1 MSSSSSG
8 SSKEREAVKVQ
19 ELAER
24 LEEVE
29 RINAKLKKKEKEFKF
44 TKGSHLEKKA
54 ASFRILSK
62 SQLGGDNN
70 GFDFR
75 ELIEDAEDAAE
86 TAKGGSRKELG
97 ERGAGSRGQRSC

>member
-29 RINAKLKKKEKEFKF
+29 RINAKFERKEKEKEFKF

-62 SQLGGDNN
+62 SGLDPPPLVLDTFGVT
-70 GFDFR
+70 FV
-75 ELIEDAEDAAE
+75 
-86 TAKGGSRKELG
+86 
-97 ERGAGSRGQRSC
+97 

>member
-44 TKGSHLEKKA
+44 TKGIYLEKKA

-62 SQLGGDNN
+62 SGLDPPPLVLDTFGVT
-70 GFDFR
+70 FV
-75 ELIEDAEDAAE
+75 
-86 TAKGGSRKELG
+86 
-97 ERGAGSRGQRSC
+97 

>member
-1 MSSSSSG
+1 MRSSMRRRSPSRRARRSSYERRSLSSSSSG

-62 SQLGGDNN
+62 SGLHPPPPSFWTPLG
-70 GFDFR
+70 
-75 ELIEDAEDAAE
+75 
-86 TAKGGSRKELG
+86 
-97 ERGAGSRGQRSC
+97 